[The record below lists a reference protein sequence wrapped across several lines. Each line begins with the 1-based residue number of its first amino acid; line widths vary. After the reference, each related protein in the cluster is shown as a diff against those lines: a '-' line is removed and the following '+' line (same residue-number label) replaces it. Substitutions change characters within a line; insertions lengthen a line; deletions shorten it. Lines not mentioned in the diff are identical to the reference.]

1 MTIHLALIVVD
12 ATQALCGSLMHWY
25 SSQPNVNLAE
35 GFIMIVITGASS
47 GLGAALT
54 QQYAAEDHTLLIT
67 GRSEQKLADVMA
79 SLTPLEQVKVQTH
92 AADLCVAEEVSDLF
106 SRLSTPPSSVI
117 HCAGSGYF
125 GPIEQQT
132 PQAINQLINNNLTS
146 SILVLRELVSR
157 YRDHKVTVIVV
168 MSTAAQAG
176 KANESTYCAVKWAV
190 KGLVESLRLEL
201 KDSPMKLIA
210 VYPGGMAT
218 DFWQTS
224 GKDINTSSF
233 MTATEAAAMLKQ
245 ALIATEHGYVSD
257 ITINRG

>member
-1 MTIHLALIVVD
+1 
-12 ATQALCGSLMHWY
+12 
-25 SSQPNVNLAE
+25 
-35 GFIMIVITGASS
+35 MIVITGASS

-54 QQYAAEDHTLLIT
+54 HLYAAEKHSLLIT
-67 GRSEQKLADVMA
+67 GRSEQKLANVMA
-79 SLTPLEQVKVQTH
+79 DLAPLAQANVTAH
-92 AADLCVAEEVSDLF
+92 AADLCVAQDVSDLF
-106 SRLSTPPSSVI
+106 SRLSTPPSRVI

-125 GPIEQQT
+125 GPIEQQS
-132 PQAINQLINNNLTS
+132 PHAINQLINNNLTS
-146 SILVLRELVSR
+146 SILLLRELVSR
-157 YRDHKVTVIVV
+157 YRHHKVTVVVV

-190 KGLVESLRLEL
+190 KGLLESLRLEL
-201 KDSPMKLIA
+201 KDSPMKLVA

-233 MTATEAAAMLKQ
+233 MTAAEAATMLKQ

-257 ITINRG
+257 ITLNRS

>member
-1 MTIHLALIVVD
+1 
-12 ATQALCGSLMHWY
+12 
-25 SSQPNVNLAE
+25 
-35 GFIMIVITGASS
+35 MIVITGASS

-54 QQYAAEDHTLLIT
+54 HLYAAEKHSLLIT
-67 GRSEQKLADVMA
+67 GRSEQKLANVMA
-79 SLTPLEQVKVQTH
+79 DLAPLEQANVTAH
-92 AADLCVAEEVSDLF
+92 AADLCVAQDVSDLF
-106 SRLSTPPSSVI
+106 SRLSTPPSRVI

-125 GPIEQQT
+125 GPIEQQS
-132 PQAINQLINNNLTS
+132 PHAINQLINNNLTS
-146 SILVLRELVSR
+146 SILLLRELVSR
-157 YRDHKVTVIVV
+157 YRHHKVTVVVV

-190 KGLVESLRLEL
+190 KGLLESLRLEL
-201 KDSPMKLIA
+201 KDRPMKLVA

-233 MTATEAAAMLKQ
+233 MTAAEAATMLKQ

-257 ITINRG
+257 ITLNRS

>member
-1 MTIHLALIVVD
+1 M
-12 ATQALCGSLMHWY
+12 M
-25 SSQPNVNLAE
+25 
-35 GFIMIVITGASS
+35 VITGASS

-54 QQYAAEDHTLLIT
+54 QLYAAENRPLLIT

-79 SLTPLEQVKVQTH
+79 QLTPSQQNNVHTH
-92 AADLCVAEEVSDLF
+92 TADLCVTEDVSQLF

-132 PQAINQLINNNLTS
+132 PQAINQLIDNNLTS

-157 YRDHKVTVIVV
+157 YRDHKVNVVVV

-201 KDSPMKLIA
+201 KGCPMKLIA

-224 GKDINTSSF
+224 GKDIDTSNF
-233 MTATEAAAMLKQ
+233 MTAKEAALMLKQ

>member
-1 MTIHLALIVVD
+1 M
-12 ATQALCGSLMHWY
+12 M
-25 SSQPNVNLAE
+25 
-35 GFIMIVITGASS
+35 VITGASS

-54 QQYAAEDHTLLIT
+54 QLYAAENHPLLIT

-79 SLTPLEQVKVQTH
+79 LLTPSQQNNIHTH
-92 AADLCVAEEVSDLF
+92 TADLCVAEDVSQLF

-132 PQAINQLINNNLTS
+132 PQAINQLIDNNLTS

-157 YRDHKVTVIVV
+157 YRDHKVNVVVV

-201 KDSPMKLIA
+201 KGCSMKLIA

-224 GKDINTSSF
+224 GKDIDTSNF
-233 MTATEAAAMLKQ
+233 MTAKEAALMLKQ